1 MTEQSTDDGI
11 EAVGSRPPILATARP
26 SVRLAPWAIEH
37 RAGLLRIADDE
48 RIARNMTEM
57 FPHPYTPVEAD
68 RWLAVCANDDLP
80 LHFAVLSD
88 GEVAGGVGGTLKD
101 DILAG
106 TAELGWWL
114 GHRFW
119 GDGVATVAVRRLI
132 RYCFEDLA
140 LDRVEAGVMLRN
152 PASARVAE
160 KAGFELEGVAKLAYL
175 KNGERIDR
183 LLFGLVKTDWSA
195 NTNR

>member
-1 MTEQSTDDGI
+1 MTGQSTDDGI
-11 EAVGSRPPILATARP
+11 EAVGSRRPILATSRP
-26 SVRLAPWAIEH
+26 SVHLEPWATEH
-37 RAGLLRIADDE
+37 RPGLLREANDE
-48 RIARNMTEM
+48 RIPANMSDR
-57 FPHPYTPVEAD
+57 FPYPYTAAD
-68 RWLAVCANDDLP
+68 ADGWISLCGATSPALN
-80 LHFAVLSD
+80 FATLVD
-88 GEVAGGVGGTLKD
+88 GDVAGGVGGTLKE

-106 TAELGWWL
+106 TAELGWWI
-114 GHRFW
+114 GRRFW
-119 GDGVATVAVRRLI
+119 GRGITAVAVRRLI

-160 KAGFELEGVAKLAYL
+160 KAGFELEGVAKLAYV

-183 LLFGLVKTDWSA
+183 LLFGLVKSEWSA